1 MDAPGYIAVRFLPI
15 AWVRVRACGGVHA
28 LRYTARV
35 FIADAKKVLA

>member
-1 MDAPGYIAVRFLPI
+1 MDAPDRIGVRFLPI
-15 AWVRVRACGGVHA
+15 AWVRVRGRGVAYA